1 MRILTGGEYSGQ
13 PTGEGVPVALAQSGS
28 QPKKNRSQGFEDDP
42 RHSDGRRCATLNAI
56 ASSRYRR
63 NDVKTM

>member
-13 PTGEGVPVALAQSGS
+13 PTGEGVPVALAESGS

-42 RHSDGRRCATLNAI
+42 RPSDGRR
-56 ASSRYRR
+56 
-63 NDVKTM
+63 